1 MKSLYL
7 FQFINRKTGIELG
20 RLFTTAGILSN
31 YQDNFGYIR
40 IVYREKK
47 YRFKFNMN
55 TIETNGLTKIYSSA
69 FGKKQVQALV
79 DLHLNVQTG
88 TIFGLLGPNGAGK
101 TTLVKLLLGITFPT
115 FGKAKVLGE
124 PTENYRIKKKVGYL
138 PENHKYPP
146 YLTGG
151 EVMNFFGKLS
161 GLDSRYL
168 NKKTDELLDLMKLS
182 KWKKTKIK
190 NYSKGMMQRLGLAQ
204 ALVNDPELLFLDE
217 PTDGVDP
224 IGRKEI
230 RDILIDLKKQSKT
243 IFLNSH
249 LLSEVELITDRVGI
263 LNKGKLIREGTVQ
276 ELTEKTE
283 EYLLRIE
290 GDHKQITG
298 NIENVMVTKLDD
310 GRYSLKVANTTD
322 LNTFIDK
329 LRADGILIYELIKH
343 KNTLEEMFI
352 SLIEESEK
360 EGEK

>member
-1 MKSLYL
+1 M
-7 FQFINRKTGIELG
+7 
-20 RLFTTAGILSN
+20 
-31 YQDNFGYIR
+31 
-40 IVYREKK
+40 EKIIQVI
-47 YRFKFNMN
+47 MN
-55 TIETNGLTKIYSSA
+55 SIQTNGLTKVYSSA
-69 FGKKQVQALV
+69 FKKKQVQALV
-79 DLHLNVQTG
+79 DLHLGVPAG

-115 FGKAKVLGE
+115 FGDATVLGE
-124 PTENYRIKKKVGYL
+124 PTSNYKVKKRVGYL

-161 GLDSRYL
+161 GLKGKYL
-168 NKKTDELLDLMKLS
+168 EKKIDELLDMMKLL
-182 KWKKTKIK
+182 KWKKTKVK

-204 ALVNDPELLFLDE
+204 AMINDPELIFLDE

-276 ELTEKTE
+276 ELTEKKE
-283 EYLLRIE
+283 EYFLRIE
-290 GDHKQITG
+290 GDSKPFPG
-298 NIENVMVTKLDD
+298 NIENVTATKLDD
-310 GRYSLKVANTTD
+310 GRYSLNVASTED
-322 LNTFIDK
+322 LNKMIDK
-329 LRADGILIYELIKH
+329 LRADGIMIYELIKH

-360 EGEK
+360 EGKQ

>member
-1 MKSLYL
+1 M
-7 FQFINRKTGIELG
+7 
-20 RLFTTAGILSN
+20 
-31 YQDNFGYIR
+31 
-40 IVYREKK
+40 EKIIQVI
-47 YRFKFNMN
+47 MN
-55 TIETNGLTKIYSSA
+55 SIQTNGLTKVYSSA
-69 FGKKQVQALV
+69 FKKKQVQALV
-79 DLHLNVQTG
+79 DLHLGVPEG

-115 FGKAKVLGE
+115 FGDATVLGE
-124 PTENYRIKKKVGYL
+124 PTSNYKVKKRVGYL

-161 GLDSRYL
+161 GLKGKYL
-168 NKKTDELLDLMKLS
+168 EKKIDELLDMMKLL
-182 KWKKTKIK
+182 KWKKTKVK

-204 ALVNDPELLFLDE
+204 AMINDPELIFLDE

-276 ELTEKTE
+276 ELTEKKE
-283 EYLLRIE
+283 EYFLRIE
-290 GDHKQITG
+290 GDSKPFPG
-298 NIENVMVTKLDD
+298 NIENVTATKLDD
-310 GRYSLKVANTTD
+310 GRYSLNVASTED
-322 LNTFIDK
+322 LNKMIDK
-329 LRADGILIYELIKH
+329 LRANGIMIYELIKH

-360 EGEK
+360 EGKQ